1 MDCSTDQEL
10 RTLIEAGCD
19 ERLFLNAKTG
29 LNKYHLD
36 PMLYTGSHYRGSCT
50 CGSLTPFTWPIAVKA
65 AERVRQSG
73 SREFNQWAEE
83 QRNRLKAL
91 IGGEVAFDVF
101 FGHAVTPLGTIK
113 FMQIM
118 NVIMHDLYD
127 FCLVRRWQLFSC
139 LQKMMNVPENP
150 GIALGGSA
158 YHDAITAGEMKHFTG
173 FGG

>member
-65 AERVRQSG
+65 AERIRQSG
-73 SREFNQWAEE
+73 LREFNQWAEE
-83 QRNRLKAL
+83 QRNRNKHIFEPLFRTTQPNYVEQHSHHPRLRIGSRATIRDFPQLRRLMRDKRLL
-91 IGGEVAFDVF
+91 I
-101 FGHAVTPLGTIK
+101 
-113 FMQIM
+113 
-118 NVIMHDLYD
+118 
-127 FCLVRRWQLFSC
+127 
-139 LQKMMNVPENP
+139 
-150 GIALGGSA
+150 
-158 YHDAITAGEMKHFTG
+158 
-173 FGG
+173 